1 MGTTLDFLVLGAWD
15 WVLFFF
21 FFRSSL
27 EMEEAGWRDGG
38 LEDYRDGGLDGGVH
52 LYRPVG
58 RVIEG
63 SSEFVILP
71 RVR

>member
-1 MGTTLDFLVLGAWD
+1 
-15 WVLFFF
+15 
-21 FFRSSL
+21 
-27 EMEEAGWRDGG
+27 MEEAGWRGGG
-38 LEDYRDGGLDGGVH
+38 LKDYRDGGLDGGGVH

-58 RVIEG
+58 RVIEVEG